1 KEGKYDPKAAVM
13 LGIFG
18 ITGVFLAYFFVK
30 RMDIT
35 YLLYIVIFVMI
46 YTAVR
51 YLIEGI
57 RDINAERKA
66 RQ

>member
-1 KEGKYDPKAAVM
+1 M

-18 ITGVFLAYFFVK
+18 IIGVFLAYFFVK
-30 RMDIT
+30 SMDIT
-35 YLLYIVIFVMI
+35 YLLYIVILVMI

-57 RDINAERKA
+57 RGIKAERKA
-66 RQ
+66 GS